1 LVAGATPAQTDKFL
15 PMSRPVPSWATLRG
29 KYFTNRPILSS
40 THRLFLADGT
50 PGTTLPLRW
59 LPHSGAHL
67 QSLRPQPALLRRRVC
82 ARGACP
88 LRAQSRGALSGESA
102 WSPCPCRT
110 SEAIPHPAG
119 ESDASGFPTPG
130 DACSTAG
137 EPNVVCKN
145 RTSAAVALPFLSSA
159 ASAIGSYGISA
170 PTGSS
175 SPSNRSERIAP

>member
-1 LVAGATPAQTDKFL
+1 
-15 PMSRPVPSWATLRG
+15 MSRPVPRRATLRT

-67 QSLRPQPALLRRRVC
+67 QSLRPRPALLRRRVC

-88 LRAQSRGALSGESA
+88 LHARSRAALSSESA
-102 WSPCPCRT
+102 WSPCPCR
-110 SEAIPHPAG
+110 APAQLPRPAG
-119 ESDASGFPTPG
+119 ESDASGFPTHG
-130 DACSTAG
+130 DVCSTAG
-137 EPNVVCKN
+137 EPNVVCRN
-145 RTSAAVALPFLSSA
+145 RITAALALPFLSSA

-170 PTGSS
+170 PTS
-175 SPSNRSERIAP
+175 SPSPAMQPERTAP